1 MPAQISTLTSFF
13 LEEDDQIQIKIGQL
27 NEETWTVEIGEIR
40 YGSFYTFM
48 VFYAKSEKQAQN
60 FRKLWKEKVEA

>member
-1 MPAQISTLTSFF
+1 MPAQISTLTSFL

-27 NEETWTVEIGEIR
+27 NEETWTVEIGEIL

-48 VFYAKSEKQAQN
+48 VFYAKSKKQAQN